1 LLLVKINTQK
11 KILKE
16 KKPGQ
21 AWEIEIAKE
30 DH

>member
-1 LLLVKINTQK
+1 LLLVKITQK

-21 AWEIEIAKE
+21 AWGTEIAKE

>member
-1 LLLVKINTQK
+1 VKINTQK
-11 KILKE
+11 KFLKE

-21 AWEIEIAKE
+21 AWGTEIAKE

>member
-1 LLLVKINTQK
+1 LLLVKITQK

-16 KKPGQ
+16 KKPRQ
-21 AWEIEIAKE
+21 AWGTEIAKE

>member
-1 LLLVKINTQK
+1 VKINTQK
-11 KILKE
+11 QILKE

-21 AWEIEIAKE
+21 AWGTEIAKE

>member
-1 LLLVKINTQK
+1 VKINTQK

-21 AWEIEIAKE
+21 AWETEIAKE

>member
-1 LLLVKINTQK
+1 VKINTQK

-21 AWEIEIAKE
+21 AWGTEIAKE

>member
-1 LLLVKINTQK
+1 VKITQK

-16 KKPGQ
+16 KKPRQ
-21 AWEIEIAKE
+21 AWGTEIAKE